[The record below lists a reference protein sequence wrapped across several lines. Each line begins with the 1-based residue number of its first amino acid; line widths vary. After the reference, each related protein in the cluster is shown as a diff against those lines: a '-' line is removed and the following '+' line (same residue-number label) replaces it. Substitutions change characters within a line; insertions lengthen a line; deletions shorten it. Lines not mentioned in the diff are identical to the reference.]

1 MKMGLSIIT
10 PHYNDFEGLKR
21 IYACLKKQ
29 SLDSW
34 EWLVVDDLSDEKTR
48 ALLTHFF
55 EPLIGDQV
63 QLILNTTKTN
73 ASVCRNIGMDCAHY
87 ERLVFLD
94 ADDAITEDFVA
105 HRLID
110 VKEFVVFKNFTVVNE
125 HDEHF
130 VASADVSYP
139 LDPFLKA
146 NFIWQTT
153 SVLWNKT
160 FLNSIGRFDVNL
172 QRLQDVELSIR
183 ALYLGK
189 VYKLIDNPIDFYYHT
204 KPMRLRKHL
213 VKESCASVN
222 YLILKLYRD
231 YTFNAQRHS
240 LIKSYYYACVKNLSR
255 SSDRADVTYVKES
268 LNVFCKT
275 SYINR
280 FEYVVGRVLL
290 QLYKYRLVS
299 NSLFLKGN
307 RYFFKE
313 E

>member
-1 MKMGLSIIT
+1 MSLSIIT

-21 IYACLKKQ
+21 IYDCLKKQ

-48 ALLTHFF
+48 ALLTCFF
-55 EPLIGDQV
+55 EPLIGNQV
-63 QLILNTTKTN
+63 KLILNTTKTN
-73 ASVCRNIGMDCAHY
+73 ASECRNIGIDHAAY

-94 ADDAITEDFVA
+94 ADDVIAEDFVA

-110 VKEFVVFKNFTVVNE
+110 VQEFVVYKNFAVVNE
-125 HDEHF
+125 HNEHF
-130 VASADVSYP
+130 VTSADVSHP
-139 LDPFLKA
+139 LDAFLKA

-153 SVLWNKT
+153 SVLWSKT
-160 FLNSIGRFDVNL
+160 FLNNIGRFDTNL

-189 VYKLIDNPIDFYYHT
+189 AYKLINNPIDFYYYT

-213 VKESCASVN
+213 VRESCASVK
-222 YLILKLYRD
+222 YLILKLYCD
-231 YTFNAQRHS
+231 YSFNAQRCS
-240 LIKSYYYACVKNLSR
+240 LIKSYYYACVKNLPR
-255 SSDRADVTYVKES
+255 LNDRADVTYVKES
-268 LNVFCKT
+268 LNVFFKT
-275 SYINR
+275 SYINT
-280 FEYVVGRVLL
+280 FEYAIGYILL
-290 QLYKYRLVS
+290 LLYKYRLVS
-299 NSLFLKGN
+299 NSLFLKVN